1 MRVVRLRVK
10 KFFSLSD
17 WGRGQLRVNI
27 FWTHPRFNIFCNLE
41 YSTTGWLSWL
51 LIMGVK
57 SRVAKGQQHW
67 SDLVLL
73 GQFWRSHDFGS
84 IVLLHYRDY
93 NKPLWGSSLTN
104 QKFMEGNTGIFHWS
118 WDEWILLL
126 VKSFVEWL
134 LDFRNG
140 WNCYLQLFFLES
152 IVPTISVFR
161 TDKKLAKILHHQ
173 PKNMK
178 QTVPDGWN
186 CQNIKT
192 LSPFWCL
199 TKDQPTDTSNFFGW
213 AMGPVKAIISIAYSH
228 YTP

>member
-1 MRVVRLRVK
+1 MEWVHEKQKNRSCLYYFLLRLFHHFLALTCCWMACK
-10 KFFSLSD
+10 ISED
-17 WGRGQLRVNI
+17 WKLLRASKQ
-27 FWTHPRFNIFCNLE
+27 NLTIN
-41 YSTTGWLSWL
+41 YIT
-51 LIMGVK
+51 
-57 SRVAKGQQHW
+57 
-67 SDLVLL
+67 
-73 GQFWRSHDFGS
+73 HDFRCPSRHFFNVGFRKAPS
-84 IVLLHYRDY
+84 FNWDFFWIL
-93 NKPLWGSSLTN
+93 PASSSW
-104 QKFMEGNTGIFHWS
+104 GNTGIFHWS